1 MSDRQQINQLPVLY
15 TLPGMEEV
23 SVERGMT
30 YKTVDGEDLKVDV
43 YYPGGLLPG
52 ATRGAVL
59 FVHGGSYPEQV
70 EHINQS
76 RPYIS
81 WCQLVAASGLIA
93 VMFKHRTDEGYSK
106 LPEAASDIDDL
117 MAYVRSQS
125 ATLHIN
131 PGALAIWTASS
142 GPPSGLRTALRD
154 TPAYIRGI
162 VSYYGVM
169 SLLNRTYFTY
179 SEEEVP
185 LLREF
190 SPTYHLSQQDPT
202 KIAPLFLVK
211 AGLDRAFLNESI
223 DEFVTIA
230 SQRNI
235 PITFMNHP
243 TGEHSFDILNNDA
256 RTRAIIKATLAF
268 LHECLFVA

>member
-1 MSDRQQINQLPVLY
+1 MPNLEQINQMPVLY

-23 SVERGMT
+23 PVRRGMI
-30 YKTVDGEDLKVDV
+30 YKTVDEQGLKLDV
-43 YYPGGLLPG
+43 YYPVDLLLG

-59 FVHGGSYPEQV
+59 FVHGGSQQEHV

-81 WCQLVAASGLIA
+81 WCQLIAASGLIA

-106 LPEAASDIDDL
+106 LPEAASDVDDL
-117 MAYVRSQS
+117 IAYIRSQS
-125 ATLHIN
+125 AILHID
-131 PGALAIWTASS
+131 PDALAIWTASS

-154 TPAYIRGI
+154 TPPYIRGI
-162 VSYYGVM
+162 VAYYGAM

-185 LLREF
+185 LMREF
-190 SPTYHLSQQDPT
+190 SPAYHLSQQDPT
-202 KIAPLFLVK
+202 KIAPLFVAK

-223 DEFVTIA
+223 DEFVAIA

-243 TGEHSFDILNNDA
+243 TGEHGFDLLNNDA

-268 LHECLFVA
+268 LHEHLQG